1 MNWFAR
7 IERNLA
13 DFVERAF
20 ARTFPSDLEPAQ
32 IARKLV
38 TVMEAQTRSS
48 VDGANRAPS
57 AYEARVSELD
67 YERLGEHR
75 DYLERQWADLLEDC
89 AARVGIAFSDG
100 PARVRMI
107 ARSELPVGTVDVRV
121 EPEPTVEESIDS
133 EVAHRFFLHMVQGT
147 PAYGIFALE
156 ESTVIGRSESSDIFL
171 LDPGISRV
179 HARIDIRDGEATIVD
194 CESTNGT
201 YINDERV
208 ERRVLCDGDEITVGN
223 TRMRV
228 EIRD

>member
-7 IERNLA
+7 IERSLA
-13 DFVERAF
+13 DFVERSF

-38 TVMEAQTRSS
+38 AVMEAQTRSS
-48 VDGANRAPS
+48 VDGSNCAPS
-57 AYEARVSELD
+57 AYEARVSEID

-89 AARVGIAFSDG
+89 AARVGISFSDG

-107 ARSELPVGTVDVRV
+107 ARPDLPAGTVDVRL
-121 EPEPTVEESIDS
+121 EPEPTFEEAIDGDLH
-133 EVAHRFFLHMVQGT
+133 HRFFLHMVQGA

-156 ESTVIGRSESSDIFL
+156 ESTVIGRSESADVFL

-179 HARIDIRDGEATIVD
+179 HARIDIQDGTATIVD
-194 CESTNGT
+194 CGSTNGT
-201 YINDERV
+201 YVNDARIERY
-208 ERRVLCDGDEITVGN
+208 VLNDGDEITVGN

>member
-7 IERNLA
+7 IERSLA

-20 ARTFPSDLEPAQ
+20 ARGFPSDLEPAQ
-32 IARKLV
+32 VARKLV
-38 TVMEAQTRSS
+38 AVMEAQTRSS
-48 VDGANRAPS
+48 VDGSTHAPS
-57 AYEARVSELD
+57 GYEARVSDLD
-67 YERLGEHR
+67 FERLEEHR

-89 AARVGIAFSDG
+89 AARVGITFSDG

-107 ARSELPVGTVDVRV
+107 ARPDLPSGTVDVRV
-121 EPEPTVEESIDS
+121 EPEPTVEEAID
-133 EVAHRFFLHMVQGT
+133 EDLRHRFFLHMVQGA

-179 HARIDIRDGEATIVD
+179 HARIDIQDGTATIVD
-194 CESTNGT
+194 CGSTNGT
-201 YINDERV
+201 YINDARID
-208 ERRVLCDGDEITVGN
+208 RHILNDGDEIVVGS

>member
-7 IERNLA
+7 IERSIA
-13 DFVERAF
+13 EFVERSF

-38 TVMEAQTRSS
+38 AVMEAQTRSS
-48 VDGANRAPS
+48 VDGGNRAPS

-67 YERLGEHR
+67 YERLAEHR

-107 ARSELPVGTVDVRV
+107 ARPDLPAGTVDVRV
-121 EPEPTVEESIDS
+121 EPEPTVDEALDDDLH
-133 EVAHRFFLHMVQGT
+133 HRFFLHMVQGA

-171 LDPGISRV
+171 LDPGISRI
-179 HARIDIRDGEATIVD
+179 HARIDISDGEATIVD

-201 YINDERV
+201 YINDVRIERH
-208 ERRVLCDGDEITVGN
+208 VLEDGDEIVVGS

>member
-7 IERNLA
+7 IERSIA

-20 ARTFPSDLEPAQ
+20 ARSFPSDLEPAQ
-32 IARKLV
+32 VARKLV
-38 TVMEAQTRSS
+38 AVMEAQTRSG
-48 VDGANRAPS
+48 VDGSTRAPS
-57 AYEARVSELD
+57 GYEARVSDLD
-67 YERLGEHR
+67 YERLEEHR

-89 AARVGIAFSDG
+89 AARVGIVFSDG
-100 PARVRMI
+100 PARVKMI
-107 ARSELPVGTVDVRV
+107 ARPDLPSGTVDVRV
-121 EPEPTVEESIDS
+121 EPEPTVAEEIEEDLH
-133 EVAHRFFLHMVQGT
+133 HRFFLHMMQGA

-179 HARIDIRDGEATIVD
+179 HARIDIRDGVATIVD
-194 CESTNGT
+194 CGSTNGT
-201 YINDERV
+201 YINDERID
-208 ERRVLCDGDEITVGN
+208 RHALSDGDEIVVGS